1 MFFQNATASRL
12 AGDTPCPCA
21 VPGWPGS
28 FPSPPSALPCRAL
41 CRAGAAGQ
49 RFRQRVPSA
58 VLQAL
63 KQSPEGSW
71 EAPGMSRGS
80 FRGPDGDKKR
90 RMLRCELHPPVPT
103 APLGRG
109 GAQRSAPSAQ
119 HPVPSTQRCRAPQSF
134 TLPLPTLTACGLR
147 GSASSKTPGF
157 GPGSAPCAGAWPW
170 RWKLVQHGADRQQHR
185 MVSKEREDETNQESR
200 GVRASSGPG
209 AGDFPPPGEA
219 DRLQQQCWWQTPRG
233 RRLHRGTLRADDTT
247 KPHAQRHT
255 HTAVTRNEA
264 KPSALPLPKP
274 PLRTFGEGGRAHT
287 HTGGLAPAHGG
298 GHLFLKSYGVGP
310 SGFAELRAV
319 GLESP

>member
-1 MFFQNATASRL
+1 MFFQNAMASRL

-103 APLGRG
+103 APPGAGRRP
-109 GAQRSAPSAQ
+109 ALSTQRSAPSAQ
-119 HPVPSTQRCRAPQSF
+119 HPALQSPAVVHVASPHPHG
-134 TLPLPTLTACGLR
+134 LPAAR
-147 GSASSKTPGF
+147 IS
-157 GPGSAPCAGAWPW
+157 
-170 RWKLVQHGADRQQHR
+170 
-185 MVSKEREDETNQESR
+185 
-200 GVRASSGPG
+200 
-209 AGDFPPPGEA
+209 
-219 DRLQQQCWWQTPRG
+219 QQQNPGVWPRLG
-233 RRLHRGTLRADDTT
+233 
-247 KPHAQRHT
+247 
-255 HTAVTRNEA
+255 AVR
-264 KPSALPLPKP
+264 
-274 PLRTFGEGGRAHT
+274 
-287 HTGGLAPAHGG
+287 GGLAVAMEARPAWSRQAAAQDGLKGKRGRNEPRKPRGEGFVGTGG
-298 GHLFLKSYGVGP
+298 RGFPP
-310 SGFAELRAV
+310 SRGGRQAPAAV
-319 GLESP
+319 LVADPTRKAAAQRDPAR